1 MPAHVVDMLTIG
13 GNFGTPEMRT
23 VWDEGNRLRQHLRV
37 EAALALAEADLG
49 IIPSD
54 AAEAIARAAEEEYDL
69 SELAALGAAS
79 MHSFNATVVALQQ
92 RAGEAGEWVHYGVTT
107 QDVVDTGLVLQ
118 LAQAHEIIRAGTLTV
133 ASALKALAVT
143 HRDTV
148 MAGRTHFVHAL
159 PTTFGFK
166 AAVWL
171 DEFTR
176 HLQRLDAA
184 ASETLTGNING
195 AVGTYAAFAGRGR
208 EVEEATLARLDL
220 AVPNISWQASRDRFY
235 TYAGVLGGISASLGK
250 IATELCL
257 LMQTEFGEVAEPF
270 APGKIGSTTMPHKR
284 NPALLEGVAS
294 LTQPVQQARA
304 LVGYSMN
311 SLHDRDAISWR
322 AEWIALPEIN
332 LYLAAQ
338 LATLGR
344 VLSGLEVNTDRMRTN
359 LDALGGLLMSE
370 HVMFQLGAF
379 VGKQTAHHIVYE
391 AAMRSEEEG
400 ISFEDVLSGDPRIT
414 EHVERATIESWLDPS
429 SYIGEAGASVDRVVA
444 AAEEAGIQ

>member
-1 MPAHVVDMLTIG
+1 
-13 GNFGTPEMRT
+13 
-23 VWDEGNRLRQHLRV
+23 
-37 EAALALAEADLG
+37 
-49 IIPSD
+49 
-54 AAEAIARAAEEEYDL
+54 
-69 SELAALGAAS
+69 
-79 MHSFNATVVALQQ
+79 
-92 RAGEAGEWVHYGVTT
+92 
-107 QDVVDTGLVLQ
+107 
-118 LAQAHEIIRAGTLTV
+118 
-133 ASALKALAVT
+133 
-143 HRDTV
+143 
-148 MAGRTHFVHAL
+148 
-159 PTTFGFK
+159 
-166 AAVWL
+166 
-171 DEFTR
+171 
-176 HLQRLDAA
+176 
-184 ASETLTGNING
+184 
-195 AVGTYAAFAGRGR
+195 
-208 EVEEATLARLDL
+208 
-220 AVPNISWQASRDRFY
+220 
-235 TYAGVLGGISASLGK
+235 
-250 IATELCL
+250 
-257 LMQTEFGEVAEPF
+257 
-270 APGKIGSTTMPHKR
+270 
-284 NPALLEGVAS
+284 
-294 LTQPVQQARA
+294 
-304 LVGYSMN
+304 MN